1 MVQLVS
7 RIMKKLQNLMR
18 LKAKE
23 SHIVSKIYWRHI
35 YCPAAL
41 QLKLSDLKPVPNVYN
56 GFQIKELPY
65 NSPMFDEYLS
75 FINVMYEEKIYKKE
89 ELIQLL
95 SQHSWLKDVKTYILT
110 NDSGHIVSTIS
121 TGIYKNNEEWG
132 GIFKFATDKSMRKQG
147 LGLYMLRYGY
157 GILRDCGCS
166 YGESIVSFRN
176 SRIPSLMAHFKC
188 GFKPQTNR
196 KLVKLNMISKR
207 GGLKHWFTRR
217 WVLKY
222 YYLFLE
228 KHK

>member
-1 MVQLVS
+1 
-7 RIMKKLQNLMR
+7 MKNLI
-18 LKAKE
+18 KSKIKE
-23 SHIVSKIYWRHI
+23 SHLLSSIYWRYI

-41 QLKLSDLKPVPNVYN
+41 QMKLAELEPVSDKYN
-56 GFQIKELPY
+56 GYKIKELTY
-65 NSPMFDEYLS
+65 DSPMFDEFLS

-95 SQHSWLKDVKTYILT
+95 SNHYWLKDVKTYVLINNL
-110 NDSGHIVSTIS
+110 DHIVSTIS
-121 TGIYKNNEEWG
+121 IGVYQNNEDWG

-157 GILRDCGCS
+157 GKLRDSGCS

-176 SRIPSLMAHFKC
+176 SRIPSLMTHFKC
-188 GFKPQTNR
+188 GFTPQTNR
-196 KLVKLNMISKR
+196 KLAQYKMISR
-207 GGLKHWFTRR
+207 EGGVKHWFTRR

-222 YYLFLE
+222 YRLFLE